1 MVALS
6 HQIPNHHAQQTS
18 TAGGRVM
25 TPITAGF
32 VERAVNI
39 SMGVLGSKRQIVNLP
54 VSYSFFLFPGM
65 SDKHA
70 IRWKMIQMA
79 GTKAKVI
86 RFSAQ

>member
-1 MVALS
+1 
-6 HQIPNHHAQQTS
+6 
-18 TAGGRVM
+18 M

-39 SMGVLGSKRQIVNLP
+39 SVGVLGSKRQLVNLP
-54 VSYSFFLFPGM
+54 VSYSFFFFPGM

-86 RFSAQ
+86 RFSAQYRHYSMVKT